1 MRTSVYRS
9 MLFAGAAALALTTG
23 AAFAQGTPQDHGG
36 TVGAPQEHGGVAQP
50 RASQSPSNATTSM
63 GNAGKADHSAQGT
76 NEQRSG
82 SLQQKGAQRNE
93 QGANRSAEE
102 NRPGNAHNAQNK
114 NDKGNEQHA
123 QYEKNKN
130 SERSNNQAIRS
141 SEQRQ
146 NGITTNNRAERQN
159 PKKNRATAEQ
169 RSNQRNATTQQQRA
183 AEQLERNGRLQ
194 SNASGV
200 NVKLN
205 DQQRNE
211 IRTTVIDKSGAPRV
225 GHVDFDVAVG
235 TVVPREHVHVVPVPE
250 TLVRIEPEWRGYL
263 YFVYEDDVVIVNPHD
278 MKIVAVLAV

>member
-1 MRTSVYRS
+1 MRKSMYRS
-9 MLFAGAAALALTTG
+9 MLFASAAAFALTTG
-23 AAFAQGTPQDHGG
+23 ASFAQGTTPDHGG
-36 TVGAPQEHGGVAQP
+36 TASAAQERGGVAQP
-50 RASQSPSNATTSM
+50 HVSQSPSNATKPM
-63 GNAGKADHSAQGT
+63 GNAGRAEHSAQGT
-76 NEQRSG
+76 SELRSG
-82 SLQQKGAQRNE
+82 SLQQKGAQGNE

-102 NRPGNAHNAQNK
+102 NRPGNAAQNK

-123 QYEKNKN
+123 QYGNNRK
-130 SERSNNQAIRS
+130 SEPKNNQAIRS
-141 SEQRQ
+141 SEQNQ
-146 NGITTNNRAERQN
+146 NGATTNNRAERQN
-159 PKKNRATAEQ
+159 RETNRSTAEQ
-169 RSNQRNATTQQQRA
+169 RSNERNSTPQQQRA

-205 DQQRNE
+205 DEQRNE

-235 TVVPREHVHVVPVPE
+235 TVVPREHIHVVPVPE

-263 YFVYEDDVVIVNPHD
+263 YFVYEDDVVIVNPRD

>member
-1 MRTSVYRS
+1 MRTNTWRN
-9 MLFAGAAALALTTG
+9 MLFTSAAALALSTG
-23 AAFAQGTPQDHGG
+23 VGLAQGAGQDHGG
-36 TVGAPQEHGGVAQP
+36 APGAAQDRGGAAQP
-50 RASQSPSNATTSM
+50 HSAQSPSNATKSM

-82 SLQQKGAQRNE
+82 SLQQKGAQGNE

-102 NRPGNAHNAQNK
+102 NRPGNAQNAQNK

-123 QYEKNKN
+123 QYGNNKN

-159 PKKNRATAEQ
+159 QKKNRATAEQ
-169 RSNQRNATTQQQRA
+169 RSNQRNATTEQQRA

-263 YFVYEDDVVIVNPHD
+263 YFVYEDDVVIVNPRD
-278 MKIVAVLAV
+278 MKIVAVLTV